1 MSLQI
6 LNDCES
12 SIFKDTLN
20 KQISYIDHRL
30 QTIKN
35 RILDN
40 NIKLLGTKEE
50 IAKFLNLGIA
60 QNLIQEFFKFKEDK

>member
-30 QTIKN
+30 QTIK
-35 RILDN
+35 I
-40 NIKLLGTKEE
+40 
-50 IAKFLNLGIA
+50 
-60 QNLIQEFFKFKEDK
+60 EF